1 MKKQNFGLE
10 EFRAH
15 FRLIILIAP
24 RLLRA
29 VISGGAVKPIPTRGG
44 TTLLLVPLDLKT

>member
-24 RLLRA
+24 RLLINNI
-29 VISGGAVKPIPTRGG
+29 VNGEM
-44 TTLLLVPLDLKT
+44 